1 MDVGKY
7 YSDPSRLMEITEYLK
22 GRWVGLEGENRKWVR
37 WEDNRPLIISKPEDV
52 LRLLRKYHFI
62 RPRSIYGTI
71 EVFKTLEEKAD
82 IMEKYLENVISVT
95 PFIDIDLI
103 DEENLEKRYVY
114 IVKTAKIIAD
124 YVKENSIEKCV
135 YLAWSGAGIHVRFNE
150 KCIDEPLKEYH
161 PLDVGFS
168 LIEYVL
174 DVLKPRLIDAIR
186 ESGGIVKIENLV
198 SMKRVFTAP
207 LSLHRRLDR
216 AVIFFKPRDLEVFR
230 LEWSD
235 PSSPRHDPDSWR
247 IYEKGGLDELAYKA
261 IRHVGIVRKHS
272 LLDARATRLGVET
285 REPIAVEKLTSGDV
299 SEPGRFP
306 VMALLQ
312 AARYYLLTGV
322 LEKAKSF
329 GLNRAIFYA
338 WAKYYG
344 PAKRGAAAYR
354 PKGRIY
360 GVKAIGELKH
370 VEEVGEK
377 LQVSLRGYF
386 VMGGIE
392 QRPEDFDRY
401 VLRKFEE
408 AGIKADEAWKA
419 ALEYVRRF
427 PRAVLRDPQLFYKEV
442 YEPVRDRFVEK
453 VLKRKGGGNEGIMKW
468 LGGGK

>member
-1 MDVGKY
+1 MDVVKY
-7 YSDPSRLMEITEYLK
+7 YSVPSRLAEIAEYLK

-37 WEDNRPLIISKPEDV
+37 WEDDKPLIINKPEDV

-71 EVFKTLEEKAD
+71 EVFKTLEKKAD
-82 IMEKYLENVISVT
+82 VMEKYGENVVSVT

-103 DEENLEKRYVY
+103 GEENLEKRYVY
-114 IVKTAKIIAD
+114 IVRTAKIIAD
-124 YVKENSIEKCV
+124 YVIENSIEKCV

-150 KCIDEPLKEYH
+150 KCLDEPLKEYH
-161 PLDVGFS
+161 PLDVGFC

-174 DVLKPRLIDAIR
+174 DALKPRLIDAIR

-216 AVIFFKPRDLEVFR
+216 AVIFFKPRDLECFK

-247 IYEKGGLDELAYKA
+247 TYEKGGLDELAYKA

-272 LLDARATRLGVET
+272 LLDARATRLGIGT
-285 REPIAVEKLTSGDV
+285 GKPLTVEKSTGENV

-312 AARYYLLTGV
+312 AARYYLLTGD

-344 PAKRGAAAYR
+344 PAKRGVAAYR
-354 PKGRIY
+354 PRGRIY
-360 GVKAIGELKH
+360 GVKVTGELKR

-377 LQVSLRGYF
+377 LQVSPRGYF

-401 VLRKFEE
+401 VLRRFEE
-408 AGIKADEAWKA
+408 AGIKAEEAWRA
-419 ALEYVRRF
+419 ALEYVKRF
-427 PRAVLRDPQLFYKEV
+427 PRTVLRDPQLFYKEV
-442 YEPVRDRFVEK
+442 YGPVRDRFVDK
-453 VLKRKGGGNEGIMKW
+453 VLKRRRGGNEGIMKW
-468 LGGGK
+468 LGGEK